1 MLISDWSSDV
11 CSSDLSQPFGQQ
23 EARVVVALRR
33 RAFKPGRGFFDLRRR
48 GRFFRQHATVTVL
61 GFGVALPGCFPQPA
75 MHASSFFVTPSPR
88 HNKNAI
94 WYCAS
99 TTPCS
104 ANGCI
109 QLYRRHWRRGDC
121 LVGRSEAH
129 TSELQS
135 LMRISYAVFCL

>member
-1 MLISDWSSDV
+1 
-11 CSSDLSQPFGQQ
+11 
-23 EARVVVALRR
+23 
-33 RAFKPGRGFFDLRRR
+33 
-48 GRFFRQHATVTVL
+48 
-61 GFGVALPGCFPQPA
+61 

-109 QLYRRHWRRGDC
+109 QLYRRHCRRGDC
-121 LVGRSEAH
+121 LVGAGAAAPECQQRHAQDGGVDGHRFSPVAAPLHWPRVLWRSEAH
-129 TSELQS
+129 TSELKS
-135 LMRISYAVFCL
+135 LMRTSYGVCCLKKKPKKY

>member
-75 MHASSFFVTPSPR
+75 MHASSFFVT
-88 HNKNAI
+88 
-94 WYCAS
+94 
-99 TTPCS
+99 
-104 ANGCI
+104 
-109 QLYRRHWRRGDC
+109 
-121 LVGRSEAH
+121 RSEEH

-135 LMRISYAVFCL
+135 LMRISYAVFCLKKQTKNRRTQIKAQQINKTHL